1 MYIKPLIDS
10 EYRIFYSA
18 AVELLESEHVDIF

>member
-1 MYIKPLIDS
+1 MCIKPLIDS

-18 AVELLESEHVDIF
+18 TVKLLESEPVDIF